1 LRKEGHDSINP
12 PRSDIA
18 DILTQRNNHPPE
30 KYTPCELAKYEEKES
45 VEELVRHI
53 ALTLGDISDE
63 RE

>member
-45 VEELVRHI
+45 VE
-53 ALTLGDISDE
+53 DISD
-63 RE
+63 